1 MNDEIREIFNIE
13 ELFDEWKRFLS
24 WCYEN
29 NDKTV
34 EIHRD
39 KLKWVMDY
47 ITNLQDERER
57 LINAWETAVDD
68 FEKEYA
74 KNERAKEVYI
84 KELIE
89 AHNRSED
96 MPLVAVEMYN
106 ILQGNKK

>member
-1 MNDEIREIFNIE
+1 MSDETKKI
-13 ELFDEWKRFLS
+13 L
-24 WCYEN
+24 
-29 NDKTV
+29 
-34 EIHRD
+34 D
-39 KLKWVMDY
+39 KLRSDDYYEKEYQKSVYYERDLKELEDY

>member
-1 MNDEIREIFNIE
+1 MSDETKKI
-13 ELFDEWKRFLS
+13 L
-24 WCYEN
+24 
-29 NDKTV
+29 
-34 EIHRD
+34 D
-39 KLKWVMDY
+39 KLRSDDYYEKEYQKSVYYERDLKELEDY

-57 LINAWETAVDD
+57 LIRAWETAVDD